1 MLVGSF
7 ELGQASDD
15 LEELVERCENR
26 MHTCFYMDGI
36 IIYCQGGI
44 I

>member
-15 LEELVERCENR
+15 LEELVEQCEIGC
-26 MHTCFYMDGI
+26 TLASKWI
-36 IIYCQGGI
+36 E
-44 I
+44 